1 MALHYDLSAIEN
13 NASVC
18 FKADGGMKPI
28 TSILIHYM
36 LIIDLPAITRENVA
50 EAYARIAMYERIT
63 SHLSNGANNITLADV
78 VAHIGLKTNTSNS
91 SRAEWLK
98 RVKDWV
104 KRDLDEIHVRTL
116 KTLAEQKV
124 PV

>member
-1 MALHYDLSAIEN
+1 MALQYDLTAIEN
-13 NASVC
+13 HNTVC
-18 FKADGGMKPI
+18 FKDDGRMKPI
-28 TSILIHYM
+28 TSIIIHYM

-50 EAYARIAMYERIT
+50 EAYARIAMYERLT
-63 SHLSNGANNITLADV
+63 SHLSNGTDNITLADV

-104 KRDLDEIHVRTL
+104 KRDLDEIHVHAL
-116 KTLAEQKV
+116 KTLAEQKAAV
-124 PV
+124 